1 LPFRDLDQPQLR
13 QSTQIGVDVVSNLD
27 LESLFKQ
34 IVERAREITGAKYA
48 ALGILNASR
57 DGLARFITAGMS
69 EAEIEAIGEYPSG
82 RGVLGLLIEHPEPI
96 RMHRVSE
103 HEASFGFP
111 EHHPHME
118 SFLGAPVKIEG
129 EAYGHLYLTDKE
141 DGDFDDDDQAAVEA
155 LAMWAA
161 IAINNAQYVR
171 ADRLRSTIA
180 AAENERHRWA
190 LELHDETLQGLGAL
204 RIMLAA
210 AQRSGNADTM
220 KSAIDE
226 ALEQLSLEITGLRGL
241 ITELR
246 PAALDSLGLEAAL
259 ESLARRVAATA
270 DFNLEIELKF
280 DNPGRTKRA
289 TENEIAAYRLVQEA
303 LTNAAKH
310 SRASHVSVVVR
321 RTEESIEI
329 NVTDNGVGF
338 DTDQAT
344 EGFGLS
350 GMRERLALSQSVLTI
365 SSAPGDGTTVAAN
378 LIEPLQTT

>member
-69 EAEIEAIGEYPSG
+69 QDEIEAIGEYPSG

-111 EHHPHME
+111 EHHPHMG

>member
-1 LPFRDLDQPQLR
+1 
-13 QSTQIGVDVVSNLD
+13 
-27 LESLFKQ
+27 
-34 IVERAREITGAKYA
+34 
-48 ALGILNASR
+48 
-57 DGLARFITAGMS
+57 
-69 EAEIEAIGEYPSG
+69 
-82 RGVLGLLIEHPEPI
+82 
-96 RMHRVSE
+96 
-103 HEASFGFP
+103 
-111 EHHPHME
+111 
-118 SFLGAPVKIEG
+118 
-129 EAYGHLYLTDKE
+129 
-141 DGDFDDDDQAAVEA
+141 
-155 LAMWAA
+155 
-161 IAINNAQYVR
+161 
-171 ADRLRSTIA
+171 
-180 AAENERHRWA
+180 
-190 LELHDETLQGLGAL
+190 
-204 RIMLAA
+204 
-210 AQRSGNADTM
+210 
-220 KSAIDE
+220 
-226 ALEQLSLEITGLRGL
+226 LRGL